1 MGAACICFYN
11 CKRNLFS
18 VLDNTPTLCKLL
30 LWKKENFG
38 LRSSIFVWCDT
49 SWLRTGKCICITLL
63 SHHNYVTYFWSSSL
77 NLYGYFQ
84 WTCKTY
90 WHELCVLKCLGMFC
104 FKGDTCIY
112 NPNFRIFFQPFLRV
126 PSKINIRLE

>member
-1 MGAACICFYN
+1 MGAACICFCN
-11 CKRNLFS
+11 CKGNLFS
-18 VLDNTPTLCKLL
+18 VLDNTPTLCQLI

-38 LRSSIFVWCDT
+38 LWSSIFIWCDI
-49 SWLRTGKCICITLL
+49 SCIRTEKIYLYNPAK
-63 SHHNYVTYFWSSSL
+63 SYVTYFWSSSL

-112 NPNFRIFFQPFLRV
+112 NPNFRIFFQSFLRV
-126 PSKINIRLE
+126 LSKINIRLE